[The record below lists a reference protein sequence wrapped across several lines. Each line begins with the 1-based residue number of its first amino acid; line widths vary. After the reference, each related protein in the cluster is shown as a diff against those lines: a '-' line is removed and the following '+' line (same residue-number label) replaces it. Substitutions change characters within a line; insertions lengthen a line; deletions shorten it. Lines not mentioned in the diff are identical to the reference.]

1 MSFKTLFA
9 AAALSTLAVTA
20 ALAQTAPTQ
29 QQNNPL
35 RPTTPTQTPAP
46 AAPAAP
52 AAQRPAQ
59 AQPAPQA
66 QQPAAQRP
74 AATQNRA
81 VNLNTAT
88 KAELETLTQIG
99 PARADAIIAKRP
111 YRDWNDFVAKDV
123 VPKNAEAAIKDN
135 VRFR

>member
-1 MSFKTLFA
+1 MSFKTLLA
-9 AAALSTLAVTA
+9 AAALSTLAATVA
-20 ALAQTAPTQ
+20 FAQTAPTQ
-29 QQNNPL
+29 QQTNPL
-35 RPTTPTQTPAP
+35 RPNTPTQAP
-46 AAPAAP
+46 APAAP

-74 AATQNRA
+74 AATQNRL

-111 YRDWNDFVAKDV
+111 YRDWNDFIAKDV

>member
-1 MSFKTLFA
+1 MSFKTLIA

-20 ALAQTAPTQ
+20 ALAQSAPAQ

-35 RPTTPTQTPAP
+35 RPNTPTQ
-46 AAPAAP
+46 AP

-74 AATQNRA
+74 AATQNRL

-111 YRDWNDFVAKDV
+111 YRDWNDFLAKDV
-123 VPKNAEAAIKDN
+123 VPKNAEEAIKNN